1 MTTSLIA
8 LANASGT
15 VRTNKKKFK
24 RGYYS
29 TIVNHLYST
38 VSKKFMTGDYELT
51 HRTNKVTCR
60 DSSGTSSKYVQ
71 FIFLDFRITLHNSI
85 DYEDFE
91 LTRQRISTYYMDI
104 MHYDD
109 CFVKIG
115 DIFNNEAY
123 MDSKGRFRTKQLG
136 LTLMVVDNNSLFNI
150 LMRYPKFREKIF
162 P

>member
-1 MTTSLIA
+1 MATSLIA

-15 VRTNKKKFK
+15 VRANKKKFK

-38 VSKKFMTGDYELT
+38 VAKKFMNGDYELT
-51 HRTNKVTCR
+51 NRINKVTR
-60 DSSGTSSKYVQ
+60 KDSSGTSSKYVH
-71 FIFLDFRITLHNSI
+71 FIFLDFRITLHDSI

-91 LTRQRISTYYMDI
+91 LTRQRISTYYIDI

-109 CFVKIG
+109 CFIKLG
-115 DIFNNEAY
+115 DVFNN
-123 MDSKGRFRTKQLG
+123 DGKFKTKQLG

-150 LMRYPKFREKIF
+150 LMRYSKFREKMF